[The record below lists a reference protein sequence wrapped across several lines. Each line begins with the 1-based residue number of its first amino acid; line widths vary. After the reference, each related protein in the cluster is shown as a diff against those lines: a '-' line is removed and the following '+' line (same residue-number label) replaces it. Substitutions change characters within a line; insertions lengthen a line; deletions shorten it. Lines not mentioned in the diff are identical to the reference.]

1 MVIIGCKDQ
10 SDSFIE
16 NNKVDDISLLRADFE
31 KQTGYDQTKVYL
43 LTPAFRT
50 RINWDKTVEKHK
62 DTVLI
67 AVSVLDTVHFPFD
80 GLQVDLKNHV
90 ILKAVRNKDSK
101 WNYSTVTFV
110 PTDLSK
116 GYSGL
121 IISRSLKK
129 GIEKIDYYNEGSIL
143 NNDNIIRR
151 KFAVS
156 ASKNANKASAGLRAG
171 CIYGYVNGYVNFIS
185 CDNYTGTGGS
195 SSQDT
200 YGDPD
205 DFEQMPIFDGEGS
218 PPFSEEYYSITN
230 NVKNPCLKGMVDEVI
245 NRDIVFKANETL
257 KSIFGANEKINIIFN
272 ESTELESGVNGN
284 AKPTQIFYD
293 TEEKISSID
302 VSVNLNL
309 NTLPSSSQ
317 EYIATVVVHE
327 SIHAYLDYK
336 GFLYNTSQHDIMLKN
351 YVGVIANYLV
361 NNFNTPVQD
370 AYSVAFGGLYEAFLN
385 SVNNQTWSSIESQ
398 LGNKLPSLNDRSR
411 ILADYE
417 LGYKGKKCQ

>member
-1 MVIIGCKDQ
+1 MVIISCKDQ
-10 SDSFIE
+10 NDSFIE

-67 AVSVLDTVHFPFD
+67 AVSVLDAVHFPFD

-171 CIYGYVNGYVNFIS
+171 CIIGYVNGMVNFVS

-205 DFEQMPIFDGEGS
+205 DFEQMPIFDEGS
-218 PPFSEEYYSITN
+218 VIWITPSKDDQDIIDSLRRYPCAQMVLAKLPNLENKISEWLSNTFVNSETYNITFRASTTLADTTDGEHYTGN
-230 NVKNPCLKGMVDEVI
+230 ISGKNQYI
-245 NRDIVFKANETL
+245 TL
-257 KSIFGANEKINIIFN
+257 
-272 ESTELESGVNGN
+272 NGN
-284 AKPTQIFYD
+284 M
-293 TEEKISSID
+293 
-302 VSVNLNL
+302 L
-309 NTLPSSSQ
+309 NTASQ
-317 EYIATVVVHE
+317 EYIAATMFHE
-327 SIHAYLDYK
+327 ALH
-336 GFLYNTSQHDIMLKN
+336 GFLHMEKLRLEEKGTPEQFGVLYPGIVPTMIAGQQKFVLNHNAYGTLLGDLQKAIQSFSPNISAFDAMALAKG
-351 YVGVIANYLV
+351 GVINL
-361 NNFNTPVQD
+361 NTV
-370 AYSVAFGGLYEAFLN
+370 EK
-385 SVNNQTWSSIESQ
+385 SVNYANKK
-398 LGNKLPSLNDRSR
+398 GNAGTTCN
-411 ILADYE
+411 
-417 LGYKGKKCQ
+417 